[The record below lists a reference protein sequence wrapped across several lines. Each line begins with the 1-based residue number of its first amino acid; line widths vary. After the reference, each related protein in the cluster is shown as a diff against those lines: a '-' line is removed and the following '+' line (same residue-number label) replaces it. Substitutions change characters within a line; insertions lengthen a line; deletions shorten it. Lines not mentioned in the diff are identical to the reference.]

1 MERIW
6 TPAQKA
12 AMGTLGRTLLISAAA
27 GSGKTATLT
36 ERIIRRLTD
45 PVAPAELSRL
55 LIVTFTRAAAA
66 ELRERIGA
74 ALTEAIGRDPGNRH
88 LQNQLIGL
96 GGAHISTIDAFC
108 REHVKAHFAELGL
121 PAPSTGVSLADLL
134 RRPAVSYEAL
144 AVLDPDRP
152 VLTGA
157 EALSVEVQV
166 KYQGY
171 IARQLAEVARHE
183 RLESKMLSPD
193 LDYSAITGLRIEA
206 AQKLNA
212 QKPLTVGQA
221 SRISGVSP
229 ADISV
234 LLIYLGLH

>member
-1 MERIW
+1 MDDLI
-6 TPAQKA
+6 TK
-12 AMGTLGRTLLISAAA
+12 GTNEPYRMMTSRSEYRLLLRQDNADA
-27 GSGKTATLT
+27 
-36 ERIIRRLTD
+36 RLT
-45 PVAPAELSRL
+45 PLGHRVG
-55 LIVTFTRAAAA
+55 LINDTRYA
-66 ELRERIGA
+66 
-74 ALTEAIGRDPGNRH
+74 TY
-88 LQNQLIGL
+88 LQKQ
-96 GGAHISTIDAFC
+96 AHITAEIERLEGTHLSP
-108 REHVKAHFAELGL
+108 KAVLPFLENLGL
-121 PAPSTGVSLADLL
+121 TAPTTGVSLADLL
-134 RRPAVSYEAL
+134 RRPAVTYAAL
-144 AVLDPDRP
+144 AVLDPARP

-183 RLESKMLSPD
+183 RLESKPLPPE
-193 LDYSAITGLRIEA
+193 LDYKSITGLRIEA